1 MALWNDIEQ
10 LYRKFTDLGIGS
22 SVDYEKYH
30 LYSLVY
36 HSTAIEGSTLTEVE
50 TQILLDEGRTAQ
62 GKPLVHHLMN
72 EDLRKAYDLANREA
86 KQGTAITPELLQR
99 FNATLMR
106 TTGSVHSVL
115 GGTFD
120 SSKGEYRLCGVTAG
134 IGGRSYMHYAK
145 VPQRVEEQHTL
156 HSKNIG
162 SAR

>member
-1 MALWNDIEQ
+1 MALGNDIEQ

-62 GKPLVHHLMN
+62 GKPLVYHLMN
-72 EDLRKAYDLANREA
+72 EDLRKAYDLTNREA

-106 TTGSVHSVL
+106 TTGSVYSVL

-120 SSKGEYRLCGVTAG
+120 SFKGEYRLCGVTAG

-145 VPQRVEEQHTL
+145 VP
-156 HSKNIG
+156 
-162 SAR
+162 